1 MARVNHKQIKKL
13 ITQKKKTIR
22 DRQLFTSPAMAAHF
36 GDMAAA
42 QTRRY
47 HFTRRICVKI
57 VWEPK
62 KPEFIAA
69 TNDDIIF
76 INAGHSLV
84 TSSRDRIVRYNRILG
99 MFTHELGHVLFT
111 DFLMP
116 QTYHQ
121 RMLAG
126 RWYPEK
132 PLLRT
137 TDERRHEAD
146 LWDYFNQDE
155 SKKKALLKMAMN
167 LSNIIED
174 GYIESKMLDRYP
186 GKLGMGLKVFRD
198 HRREEAPT
206 LTQCIEK
213 EEDGGHIWITIM
225 QLILSYSLWGEMKY
239 GDEPLTDERVQVVFS
254 LLPVLDRALLD
265 SNPRERWNAV
275 NAILIRCWPYI
286 KDFLERAEEMAKE
299 AAEAGE
305 EASSEG
311 KVSELMSKLAGT
323 SQEGTGSSTPIPE
336 GTSGSHKLSSSEKR
350 AETAKLAAAAG
361 HAPESESEDEEAAG
375 TSGEAGEE
383 PQSEDEGAGEAA
395 AAESGED
402 PADFSG
408 GSSSD
413 EAQKVSSSEGGRIP
427 FTNTTTLS
435 APVGGSVHQD
445 DAYEGLTYEDAAS
458 DIERVIDQMAEKAAH
473 TELETKRTAELNTL
487 ANEISYGDIHE
498 GVEKRVRRIASVDE
512 RLKEQYQMAAP
523 PLLKIS
529 KKLQKSILQ
538 QLQEKR
544 RGGKLTNLYSGR
556 KLHVHA
562 LPRNDGRAF
571 YNKKLPQDTPELAIA
586 LLLDESGSMSWGD
599 RATYARATAIILYD
613 FCRSLGIP
621 ITVYGHSTGSRSVDL
636 YSYAE
641 FESIDPDDKY
651 RMMDISARNN
661 NRDGAA
667 LRYVMEQLAKR
678 PEDVRLLIIVSDGQP
693 ADSGYGGSA
702 AEADLR
708 GVKKDC
714 ERKNVLLVAA
724 AIGDDKPSIERIYGD
739 SFMDITNLEQLPQ
752 KLTQVVKRHIRI

>member
-1 MARVNHKQIKKL
+1 
-13 ITQKKKTIR
+13 
-22 DRQLFTSPAMAAHF
+22 
-36 GDMAAA
+36 
-42 QTRRY
+42 
-47 HFTRRICVKI
+47 
-57 VWEPK
+57 
-62 KPEFIAA
+62 
-69 TNDDIIF
+69 
-76 INAGHSLV
+76 
-84 TSSRDRIVRYNRILG
+84 
-99 MFTHELGHVLFT
+99 
-111 DFLMP
+111 
-116 QTYHQ
+116 
-121 RMLAG
+121 
-126 RWYPEK
+126 
-132 PLLRT
+132 
-137 TDERRHEAD
+137 
-146 LWDYFNQDE
+146 
-155 SKKKALLKMAMN
+155 
-167 LSNIIED
+167 
-174 GYIESKMLDRYP
+174 
-186 GKLGMGLKVFRD
+186 
-198 HRREEAPT
+198 
-206 LTQCIEK
+206 
-213 EEDGGHIWITIM
+213 
-225 QLILSYSLWGEMKY
+225 
-239 GDEPLTDERVQVVFS
+239 
-254 LLPVLDRALLD
+254 
-265 SNPRERWNAV
+265 
-275 NAILIRCWPYI
+275 
-286 KDFLERAEEMAKE
+286 
-299 AAEAGE
+299 
-305 EASSEG
+305 
-311 KVSELMSKLAGT
+311 
-323 SQEGTGSSTPIPE
+323 
-336 GTSGSHKLSSSEKR
+336 
-350 AETAKLAAAAG
+350 
-361 HAPESESEDEEAAG
+361 
-375 TSGEAGEE
+375 
-383 PQSEDEGAGEAA
+383 
-395 AAESGED
+395 
-402 PADFSG
+402 
-408 GSSSD
+408 
-413 EAQKVSSSEGGRIP
+413 
-427 FTNTTTLS
+427 
-435 APVGGSVHQD
+435 
-445 DAYEGLTYEDAAS
+445 
-458 DIERVIDQMAEKAAH
+458 MAEKAAH